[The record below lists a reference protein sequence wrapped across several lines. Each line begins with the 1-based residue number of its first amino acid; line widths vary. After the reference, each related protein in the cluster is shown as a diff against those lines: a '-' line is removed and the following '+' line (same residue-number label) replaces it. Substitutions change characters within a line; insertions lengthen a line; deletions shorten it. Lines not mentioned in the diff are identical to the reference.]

1 MNPNG
6 YDIAVTLDTPARKEY
21 ALKVV
26 SKLPVLDKEPYRI
39 SCKRK
44 RADKSREQEN
54 HYHALIDDIA
64 NQYEHAGRR
73 WGAEDMKRLLVD
85 AFWHDTKD
93 DEELKEAWQRMGE
106 HKIVPAMGR
115 DGFVVL
121 GFQTRRF
128 PKKLAM
134 AFITWLYAFGSDNG
148 VQWSQQENWQA

>member
-6 YDIAVTLDTPARKEY
+6 YDIAVTLDTPARKEH
-21 ALKVV
+21 ALKVL
-26 SKLPVLDKEPYRI
+26 SRLPVLDVEPYRM

-44 RADKSREQEN
+44 RDDKSREQEN

-85 AFWHDTKD
+85 AFWHDTRD
-93 DEELKEAWQRMGE
+93 DEDLKDAWRHMGE
-106 HKIVPAMGR
+106 YRLVPALGR

-128 PKKLAM
+128 PKKLAS
-134 AFITWLYAFGSDNG
+134 AFIEWLLAFCR
-148 VQWSQQENWQA
+148 ENEVTVHE